1 MKKIFGTVF
10 LVTAATMLAG
20 CSSNY
25 VLQTKSGEMIITKGK
40 PETDKSTGL
49 VTYKDGGGNEHQI
62 NRDQIR
68 EIVEK

>member
-1 MKKIFGTVF
+1 MKKIAGVMLLT
-10 LVTAATMLAG
+10 TAVMLTG

-25 VLQTKSGEMIITKGK
+25 VLQTNSGEMIITKGK

-49 VTYKDGGGNEHQI
+49 VTYKDAGGNEHQI

>member
-1 MKKIFGTVF
+1 MKIQSALLAVMTVF
-10 LVTAATMLAG
+10 ALTG

-25 VLQTKSGEMIITKGK
+25 VMQTQSGEMIITKGK

-49 VTYKDGGGNEHQI
+49 VTYLDVAGNQHEI
-62 NRDQIR
+62 NRDQIK

>member
-1 MKKIFGTVF
+1 MKKIAGVMLLT
-10 LVTAATMLAG
+10 TAVILTG

-25 VLQTKSGEMIITKGK
+25 VLQTNSGEMIITKGK

-49 VTYKDGGGNEHQI
+49 VTYKDAGGNEHQI

>member
-1 MKKIFGTVF
+1 MKKICCI
-10 LVTAATMLAG
+10 AISIIATLSLSA

-49 VTYKDGGGNEHQI
+49 VTYKDAGGNEHQI
-62 NRDQIR
+62 NRDQIK

>member
-1 MKKIFGTVF
+1 MKKIAGV
-10 LVTAATMLAG
+10 MLLTIAVMLTG

-25 VLQTKSGEMIITKGK
+25 VLQTNSGEMIITKGK

-49 VTYKDGGGNEHQI
+49 VTYKDAGGNEHQI

>member
-10 LVTAATMLAG
+10 LITAVTMLTG

-49 VTYKDGGGNEHQI
+49 VTYKDAGGNEHQI

>member
-1 MKKIFGTVF
+1 MKKIMGIVLLATV
-10 LVTAATMLAG
+10 ASILAG

-40 PETDKSTGL
+40 PQTDKSTGL
-49 VTYKDGGGNEHQI
+49 VTYNDAGGNEHQI